1 MSVEVEA
8 LASYLETAVVSLH
21 HRFIH
26 GYGGL
31 QGRQNGPA
39 PRSFEARLRLLT
51 ERHFVDAL
59 RINGR
64 AVDVWLDY
72 DDDADADLDTLRPTA
87 VVVARQGREPVEIG
101 LGWPVRGLKTLRLNP
116 PAAAASRPVTILLGA
131 SDAGEALTTAL
142 SQMVAGAVV
151 SLDGGAALEEAA

>member
-1 MSVEVEA
+1 MTAEVEA

-31 QGRQNGPA
+31 QGCQNGPT
-39 PRSFEARLRLLT
+39 PRSFEARLRLLI

-64 AVDVWLDY
+64 AVELWLDY
-72 DDDADADLDTLRPTA
+72 ASDDDADLDTLRPSA
-87 VVVARQGREPVEIG
+87 LVVARQGREPVEIG
-101 LGWPVRGLKTLRLNP
+101 LGWPVRGLKTLRINP
-116 PAAAASRPVTILLGA
+116 PAPVASRPMTILLGA

-142 SQMVAGAVV
+142 SQWIAATVV
-151 SLDGGAALEEAA
+151 SLDADDATEAA